1 MSLLLFY
8 SVNCGHCRM
17 LLDSVDRHDKNK
29 IVKLACIET
38 LISEKRMPQQI
49 HSVPAMMII
58 ADKSF
63 LYGKQVFDYLL
74 LPNTG
79 KLVKQDIVENNALKN
94 MNNSSIAPNK
104 LDNSNELDEPCGF
117 SINLNGMSDRFSLI
131 DDNSLDDTGNNDRQY
146 NWTSLTAT
154 ETQPMSESSFLTVNV
169 DVKTKKELPSLSD
182 LQERRALDI
191 NKPDAVNPNSIPN
204 AVSSR

>member
-1 MSLLLFY
+1 
-8 SVNCGHCRM
+8 M
-17 LLDSVDRHDKNK
+17 LLDSVSRHDKNK
-29 IVKLACIET
+29 MVKLACIET
-38 LISEKRMPQQI
+38 LISEKRMPEQI

-79 KLVKQDIVENNALKN
+79 KLIKQHNEESNAFKNINNP
-94 MNNSSIAPNK
+94 SIAPNK
-104 LDNSNELDEPCGF
+104 LQNSNEPDEPLGF

-131 DDNSLDDTGNNDRQY
+131 DDDSIDDSGNNDRQY
-146 NWTSLTAT
+146 NWTSLTV
-154 ETQPMSESSFLTVNV
+154 SESPPPAESAFLSMNAEVRS
-169 DVKTKKELPSLSD
+169 KKELPSLSD

-191 NKPDAVNPNSIPN
+191 SKPDNIDPNSIPTSI
-204 AVSSR
+204 SSR